1 MLENNQ
7 FPRGA
12 EWRQWDLH
20 IHTPASYHW
29 KGERFESNFDC
40 NQLSEK
46 NIKLIDEM
54 IRALNEAT
62 PDVFCIMD
70 YWTFDGWFA
79 LKKRM
84 QNLEAPKLTKR
95 VFPGIEL
102 RLAAPKLR
110 LNAHV
115 LFSDKIEDQ
124 FLKDFQSNLKM
135 ANYDD
140 RNLSK
145 SAIIGYARKVGED
158 ILKKHGHKKTEVDL
172 NDEIALLAGSKI
184 AEINPESYKT
194 AIKKI
199 PNNQAVGFMPYDTT
213 DGLEEVDWK
222 EHYPYFMELFESSP
236 IFETRKEEL
245 RNAFVGEETVN
256 NEKYFESFQRDLKNI
271 PRLAVSGSD
280 AHRFIGIKGDN
291 NNRGYGNF
299 PSNKITWIKADPTFK
314 GLLQAIKEPSKRSYI
329 GEKPDKLRIVE
340 ENKTFFIDELS
351 ISKINAQSSIGEWF
365 DGVKIPL
372 NSDLV
377 AIIGGKG
384 SGKSAIADIIALLG
398 SSNQHESFSF
408 LNEKRFRGKA
418 GNLAKHFN
426 ADLTW
431 KGGASNSQNLN
442 KNSDEGS
449 VELIRYLPQSYFEN
463 LCNEHT
469 DDGHKKFQSELR
481 KVIFNHIDISARL
494 EASDFDQLVD
504 RQEKTFRDQL
514 DEYRKNLARINLD
527 IQGLEQQTQ
536 ARLRKQLEE
545 LLELKTT
552 QITGHDKIKPETLPK
567 PSEEQ
572 SLEQQEVSEKIE
584 ENAKKLLEIAT
595 NKAEKSDGLL
605 SISKK
610 LNALKAIR
618 DGFQMLERQYS
629 SFQES
634 NAANFEILGLQQDK
648 LVRLEISNLDQL
660 SVMKTAL
667 EQEEKESH
675 AFCAELENQRSELIL
690 KQTELK
696 KKLNEPQLLYQKN
709 CEDIKRWEEARIGL
723 IGPENSAANQE
734 TLNGLKASIADLD
747 KIPSQLDTKRKQ
759 RLQLTGEIFNAL
771 NAQREARERL
781 FKPLQDFIEK
791 HPLIK
796 EDNKLKFQSNLNI
809 LLDALIAKL
818 FEIIK
823 QYSGEFNKDNEGH
836 IAIKQLS
843 ESCSFNSKDDVLKF
857 VQELDKK
864 IAGSDKLIALRKD
877 KTSSE
882 VYDLVFGLSYLEPQ
896 YSLLFEEAE
905 IAQLSPG
912 QRGALLLIFYL
923 LVDKGQRPI
932 VLDQPEENLDNETV
946 FSLLAPVIIEAKKQ
960 RQIIMVTHNPNL
972 AIVCDAEQI
981 IYSSFDRKIMKA
993 SYTSGSIENPIFN
1006 GHAVNVLEGTK
1017 PAFDNRKDKY
1027 H

>member
-1 MLENNQ
+1 MMENNQ
-7 FPRGA
+7 FQRGA

-29 KGERFESNFDC
+29 KGQRFESVLD
-40 NQLSEK
+40 S
-46 NIKLIDEM
+46 NINKKLVDEM
-54 IRALNEAT
+54 IAAINAST
-62 PDVFCIMD
+62 AAVFAIMD

-79 LKKRM
+79 LNKR
-84 QNLEAPKLTKR
+84 LKESDAPKLNKM

-102 RLAAPKLR
+102 RLATSTSKR

-115 LFSDKIEDQ
+115 IFSDKISDQ
-124 FLKDFQSNLKM
+124 LLVEFKSNLK
-135 ANYDD
+135 
-140 RNLSK
+140 
-145 SAIIGYARKVGED
+145 V
-158 ILKKHGHKKTEVDL
+158 EVDGKERPL
-172 NDEIALLAGSKI
+172 SDQVLIDYAKSIKKGVLSDSVMDRVASSDSDALRVGSEKAVI
-184 AEINPESYKT
+184 HHESYIK
-194 AIKKI
+194 AIKAI
-199 PNNQAVGFMPYDTT
+199 PDRQAIGFMPFNTYNGLKEVVCCKEDYDYALKIFNTT
-213 DGLEEVDWK
+213 L
-222 EHYPYFMELFESSP
+222 
-236 IFETRKEEL
+236 IFED
-245 RNAFVGEETVN
+245 RNQDIHAAFSGTKTVG
-256 NEKYFESFQRDLKNI
+256 NEKIFENFQDWLGGI
-271 PRLAVSGSD
+271 PRLVVSGSD
-280 AHRFIGIKGDN
+280 AHRFTGAKDE
-291 NNRGYGNF
+291 RGYGDF
-299 PSNKITWIKADPTFK
+299 PSGKITWIKADPTFQ
-314 GLLQAIKEPSKRSYI
+314 GLQQAIKEPSKRSYI

-418 GNLAKHFN
+418 GYLAKNFD
-426 ADLTW
+426 AYVTW
-431 KGGASNSQNLN
+431 KSGTSNSQNLN

-469 DDGHKKFQSELR
+469 DDGHKKFQAELR

-527 IQGLEQQTQ
+527 IQGLEKQTQ
-536 ARLRKQLEE
+536 ACLRKQLEE

-552 QITGHDKIKPETLPK
+552 QIAGHDKIKPEALPK
-567 PSEEQ
+567 PSEKQ
-572 SLEQQEVSEKIE
+572 SFEQQEVSSKIE
-584 ENAKKLLEIAT
+584 ENAKKLSEVAT

-610 LNALKAIR
+610 LNALKAIK

-629 SFQES
+629 SFQEG
-634 NAANFEILGLQQDK
+634 NAANFEILGLQHDK
-648 LVRLEISNLDQL
+648 LVRLDIFNLEQL
-660 SVMKTAL
+660 SVMKTTL

-675 AFCAELENQRSELIL
+675 AFCAELEKQRSELIL

-723 IGPENSAANQE
+723 IGPENSVANQE
-734 TLNGLKASIADLD
+734 TLNGLKASIAELD

-759 RLQLTGEIFNAL
+759 RIQLTGEIFNAL
-771 NAQREARERL
+771 NSQREVREKL

-809 LLDALIAKL
+809 LLDVLVTKL
-818 FEIIK
+818 FDIVK
-823 QYSGEFNKDNEGH
+823 QYSGEFNKDNEGYV
-836 IAIKQLS
+836 AIKQLS

-864 IAGSDKLIALRKD
+864 ITGSNKLIALRKD

-932 VLDQPEENLDNETV
+932 ILDQPEENLDNETV

-981 IYSSFDRKIMKA
+981 IHSSFDRKIMKA
-993 SYTSGSIENPIFN
+993 SYTSGSIENPTFN

>member
-1 MLENNQ
+1 MLENNR

-29 KGERFESNFDC
+29 QGQRFESDTNSSV
-40 NQLSEK
+40 NK
-46 NIKLIDEM
+46 KLVDEM
-54 IRALNEAT
+54 IAAINAST
-62 PDVFCIMD
+62 AAVFAIMD

-79 LKKRM
+79 LNKR
-84 QNLEAPKLTKR
+84 LKESDAPKLNKT

-102 RLAAPKLR
+102 RLTTPTGKR

-115 LFSDKIEDQ
+115 IFSDKISDQ
-124 FLKDFQSNLKM
+124 LLIEFKSNLKVEV
-135 ANYDD
+135 DGKD
-140 RNLSK
+140 RPLSDQVL
-145 SAIIGYARKVGED
+145 IDYARSIKKGVLSDSVMDSVASSNSDALRVGSQ
-158 ILKKHGHKKTEVDL
+158 KAVVRH
-172 NDEIALLAGSKI
+172 
-184 AEINPESYKT
+184 ESYIK
-194 AIKKI
+194 AIEAI
-199 PNNQAVGFMPYDTT
+199 PDRQAIGFMPFNTYNGLNEVICCKEDYDYA
-213 DGLEEVDWK
+213 LK
-222 EHYPYFMELFESSP
+222 LFNSAL
-236 IFETRKEEL
+236 IFED
-245 RNAFVGEETVN
+245 RNQDMHAAFSGTKTVG
-256 NEKYFESFQRDLKNI
+256 NEKIFENFQDWLGGI
-271 PRLAVSGSD
+271 PRLVVSGSD
-280 AHRFIGIKGDN
+280 AHRFIGAKDE
-291 NNRGYGNF
+291 RGYGDF
-299 PSNKITWIKADPTFK
+299 PSDKITWIKADPTFR

-340 ENKTFFIDELS
+340 ENRTFFIDELS
-351 ISKINAQSSIGEWF
+351 ISKINAQPSIGEWF

-398 SSNQHESFSF
+398 NSHQHESFSF
-408 LNEKRFRGKA
+408 LNDRRFRGKA
-418 GNLAKHFN
+418 GSLAKHFN
-426 ADLTW
+426 ANLTW
-431 KGGASNSQNLN
+431 KSGAPNSQNLN
-442 KNSDEGS
+442 KNPDEGS

-469 DDGHKKFQSELR
+469 DDGHKKFQAELR
-481 KVIFNHIDISARL
+481 KVIFNHIDVSARL

-536 ARLRKQLEE
+536 GWLRKHLEE
-545 LLELKTT
+545 LLELKAI
-552 QITGHDKIKPETLPK
+552 QIAEHDKIKPEALAK

-572 SLEQQEVSEKIE
+572 SLEQKEASSKIE
-584 ENAKKLLEIAT
+584 ENAKKLLEIAST
-595 NKAEKSDGLL
+595 KTEKSEGLL
-605 SISKK
+605 LIAKK
-610 LNALKAIR
+610 LNALKAIK
-618 DGFQMLERQYS
+618 DGFQMLERQYN

-634 NAANFEILGLQQDK
+634 NAANFEILGLQHDK
-648 LVRLEISNLDQL
+648 IVRLESSNLKQL
-660 SVMKTAL
+660 SFIKIAL

-675 AFCAELENQRSELIL
+675 AFCEELEKQRSELAS
-690 KQTELK
+690 KQADFK

-709 CEDIKRWEEARIGL
+709 CEDIKRWEEARIAL
-723 IGPENSAANQE
+723 IGPENSIANQE

-747 KIPSQLDTKRKQ
+747 KVPLQLDSKRKQ
-759 RLQLTGEIFNAL
+759 RLQLTEEIFKAL
-771 NAQREARERL
+771 NAKREAREKL

-796 EDNKLKFQSNLNI
+796 ADNKLKFQSNLNI
-809 LLDALIAKL
+809 LLDVLVAKL
-818 FEIIK
+818 FELIK
-823 QYSGEFNKDNEGH
+823 QHSGEFNKDHEGH

-843 ESCSFNSKDDVLKF
+843 ESCSFNSKDDVLNF

-864 IAGSDKLIALRKD
+864 IAGTDKSISLRKD
-877 KTSSE
+877 KTPSE

-905 IAQLSPG
+905 ISQLSPG

-981 IYSSFDRKIMKA
+981 IHSFFDRKIMKA
-993 SYTSGSIENPIFN
+993 SYTSGSIENPTFN